1 MKKLIKTY
9 SELNKLETIEERYEY
24 LKLNSKV
31 CEETFGGSR
40 YLNQNFYK
48 SSEWL
53 DVRQQVILRDNGC
66 ELGLEEYPIKGKI
79 YVHHINEL
87 SKDTLLKN
95 PNVAL
100 DMDNLVCVSKKM
112 HDAIHYGYD
121 IPYDS
126 TPVIRTENDTIP
138 WR

>member
-1 MKKLIKTY
+1 MKQ
-9 SELNKLETIEERYEY
+9 NKSYTEM
-24 LKLNSKV
+24 LKLNSLEERFNYLKTRSKV
-31 CEETFGGSR
+31 GDETFGGNR

-66 ELGLEEYPIKGKI
+66 ELGLEDYPIKGKI

-95 PNVAL
+95 PDVAL
-100 DMDNLVCVSKKM
+100 DMENLVCVSKAM
-112 HDAIHYGYD
+112 HDAIHYGYEL
-121 IPYDS
+121 PYDYKPI
-126 TPVIRTENDTIP
+126 TRTENDTIP